1 VRWRALSL
9 RRAVVV
15 LYAAAGT
22 ALLPW
27 ALYLL
32 GSLKPH
38 HETGRWDLAWS
49 GFDTGLSL
57 ACLLTALAAYRR
69 SWWVGPLA
77 AATGTLLVA
86 DAWFDIV
93 LESHDEE
100 LTAVLMAVF
109 AELPLAAVCLWLA
122 FRAERVCGAR
132 AGAAERRLHLPPS
145 RQRSPE
151 RDFVGVLEVAAD
163 RKPAREPRHP
173 DATA

>member
-1 VRWRALSL
+1 MLSL

-15 LYAAAGT
+15 VYAVGGIT
-22 ALLPW
+22 LLPW

-32 GSLKPH
+32 DSLKPH

-49 GFDTGLSL
+49 GFDTGMSLSF
-57 ACLLTALAAYRR
+57 LLTAYAAYRR

-86 DAWFDIV
+86 DAWFDVV

-109 AELPLAAVCLWLA
+109 IELPLAALCLWLA
-122 FRAERVCGAR
+122 FRAERVCEAR
-132 AGAAERRLHLPPS
+132 IGPAERRLHLPPPS
-145 RQRSPE
+145 QRSPE
-151 RDFVGVLEVAAD
+151 RDLVGVLEIAAHGEA
-163 RKPAREPRHP
+163 AREPRHP